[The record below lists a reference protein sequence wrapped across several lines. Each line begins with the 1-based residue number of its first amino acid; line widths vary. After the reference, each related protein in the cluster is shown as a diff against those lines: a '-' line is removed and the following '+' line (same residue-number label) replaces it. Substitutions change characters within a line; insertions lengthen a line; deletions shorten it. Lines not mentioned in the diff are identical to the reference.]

1 MVHPGIIR
9 KNEELA
15 ERSRAERTLNEGPI
29 GLLVSY
35 LLDIVSSIG
44 KLFINMSSSF
54 RISGSKFIYD
64 MVYKD
69 GSKLIRPAE
78 KYGAIVSLK
87 PFRVILSIMYPPL
100 GVFLSRGIYG
110 LHYAIIA
117 LMLTHVHIL
126 LGICFA
132 LIITHIPHYADKF
145 SKYDYYRILTIRQ
158 LVSNCRNIEF
168 NDKKEILPLT
178 IFVSSLIL
186 IVFIFYIFTKY
197 L

>member
-1 MVHPGIIR
+1 
-9 KNEELA
+9 
-15 ERSRAERTLNEGPI
+15 
-29 GLLVSY
+29 
-35 LLDIVSSIG
+35 
-44 KLFINMSSSF
+44 MSSSF

-132 LIITHIPHYADKF
+132 LIITHIPYYADKF

-158 LVSNCRNIEF
+158 LVSNYRNIEF
-168 NDKKEILPLT
+168 NDKKK
-178 IFVSSLIL
+178 
-186 IVFIFYIFTKY
+186 FYH
-197 L
+197 